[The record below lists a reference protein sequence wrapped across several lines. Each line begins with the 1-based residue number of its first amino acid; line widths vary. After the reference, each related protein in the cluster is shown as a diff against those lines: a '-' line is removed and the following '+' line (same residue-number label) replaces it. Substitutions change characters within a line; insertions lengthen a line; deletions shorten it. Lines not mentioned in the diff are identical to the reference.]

1 MVSWIV
7 YRTITHSFGIQRIA
21 LYHKTPSS
29 EKPGGNI
36 SEITNITCSFINMKT
51 DYD

>member
-1 MVSWIV
+1 M
-7 YRTITHSFGIQRIA
+7 YCTITHSFGIQRIA
-21 LYHKTPSS
+21 LYHKTLSS

-36 SEITNITCSFINMKT
+36 SEITHITCSFNNMKT